1 MDGFK
6 SWREIFEK
14 GRHCWIV
21 EWRVFLF
28 FSKGG
33 MEEKGIGRRESREE
47 GQGLEAW
54 LAEPLD
60 RGARGGFYS
69 FSSFGGGMGEKMFVY
84 RGLRFARWSR

>member
-28 FSKGG
+28 FSEGG

-60 RGARGGFYS
+60 SGARGGFCFFTSGKMGKNVCMGVKIYS
-69 FSSFGGGMGEKMFVY
+69 LVPLIE
-84 RGLRFARWSR
+84 